1 MAELFDLEIITPEK
15 IVFQG
20 RISSVTCPGA
30 DGRFQVLRNH
40 APFISALEIG
50 PLWFIDEEGRK
61 RVYSVSGGASHV
73 LKNKVLILADTAE
86 ITDEIDV
93 PRAESAR
100 KRAEERLR
108 IKDPNIDVDRAKLAL
123 YRALNRLKTANRL

>member
-15 IVFQG
+15 IVFKG

-30 DGRFQVLRNH
+30 DGRFQILRNH

-50 PLWFIDEEGRK
+50 QLWFIDEEGK
-61 RVYSVSGGASHV
+61 RRLFAVSGGASHV

-86 ITDEIDV
+86 SREDIDASRAASAKNRATD
-93 PRAESAR
+93 
-100 KRAEERLR
+100 RLR
-108 IKDPNIDVDRAKLAL
+108 IKDPDIDVDRARLAL
-123 YRALNRLKTANRL
+123 YRALNRLKTANKQ